1 MERIKAIVDYAL
13 EGNLTEMRDTLQAE
27 MLDRVQLTLE
37 ELKKY
42 VARNLLQSEEKEND
56 EDDDNDDDEDE
67 DDDDDDEDEDD
78 KKKKDKKSVKEEK
91 EEDHPDEKEDK
102 KLVKKMVKKD
112 ALKEAKDR
120 KDRNAHEK
128 NMDAAQR
135 EMDRREAEGE
145 DMSNHHIDPKTYEI
159 KKKKV
164 NEGIE
169 AKRRKVVSGPAPK
182 GTFAADLKAGK
193 FRDLKKKF
201 GDPNKKPKKVVGEE
215 SEQIDEKNWIAGAI
229 KHKGSLHRELGVPE
243 GKKIPEKELEKAAH
257 ASGKEGKRARL
268 ALTLKKMH

>member
-42 VARNLLQSEEKEND
+42 VARNLLQSEEKE
-56 EDDDNDDDEDE
+56 DDEDE
-67 DDDDDDEDEDD
+67 DEEDEDDDKKKKDEDEDEDEEDEDDD

-112 ALKEAKDR
+112 ALKEA
-120 KDRNAHEK
+120 
-128 NMDAAQR
+128 
-135 EMDRREAEGE
+135 
-145 DMSNHHIDPKTYEI
+145 
-159 KKKKV
+159 KV

>member
-56 EDDDNDDDEDE
+56 DNDE
-67 DDDDDDEDEDD
+67 DDDDEDDDDENDDD
-78 KKKKDKKSVKEEK
+78 KEDKKKDKKSVKEEK

-112 ALKEAKDR
+112 ALKEA
-120 KDRNAHEK
+120 
-128 NMDAAQR
+128 
-135 EMDRREAEGE
+135 
-145 DMSNHHIDPKTYEI
+145 
-159 KKKKV
+159 KV

>member
-42 VARNLLQSEEKEND
+42 VARNLLQSEEKE
-56 EDDDNDDDEDE
+56 DDEDE
-67 DDDDDDEDEDD
+67 DEEDEDDD

-112 ALKEAKDR
+112 ALKEA
-120 KDRNAHEK
+120 
-128 NMDAAQR
+128 
-135 EMDRREAEGE
+135 
-145 DMSNHHIDPKTYEI
+145 
-159 KKKKV
+159 KV